1 MNAIVS
7 SWVQSGWIAFAAIL
21 FLWAEFALICVL
33 SDAPGRRFRLLLANI
48 LAGSCLLAALGFAL
62 RDALPFVVLYLSLA
76 LVAHVWDLVTRLRT
90 QPAALRRRTEKLRA
104 PAAVT
109 QRR

>member
-1 MNAIVS
+1 MSALLS
-7 SWVQSGWIAFAAIL
+7 SVQTGWPAFVAIL
-21 FLWAEFALICVL
+21 FLWAEFALLCIL
-33 SDAPGRRFRLLLANI
+33 SSTPGARFKLLLANV

-62 RDALPFVVLYLSLA
+62 RGAVPFVLLYLSLA
-76 LVAHVWDLVTRLRT
+76 LVAHVWDLVTRLRN
-90 QPAALRRRTEKLRA
+90 QAATLRRRTEKLRA